1 MAGNGPLPEGGNQ
14 VPGEELAA
22 LQLLARG
29 YSVEQIARLL
39 HTAPSDVHARL
50 DRVMLRL
57 SAASRQQA
65 VAIALRLDLIV

>member
-1 MAGNGPLPEGGNQ
+1 MMDGGSR

-29 YSVEQIARLL
+29 YSAEQIARLL
-39 HTAPSDVHARL
+39 QTTPAEVRTRL

-57 SAASRQQA
+57 GAHSHQHA